1 MVENRDS
8 PGSRET
14 RVNRILKNIVALA
27 RARWEQAQRE
37 GRAVVRDLIT
47 GAVLIVVA
55 IVLLALSVPLAV
67 VTIILLLAEVMPAW
81 GATGIVVAAM
91 LVVAGLLVLVARS
104 KFRRRGFQVVRDLGR
119 DFITMRESLRR
130 EASTTDV

>member
-1 MVENRDS
+1 MENRDS

-67 VTIILLLAEVMPAW
+67 MTIILLLAEVMPAW
-81 GATGIVVAAM
+81 GATGIVFAAM

-104 KFRRRGFQVVRDLGR
+104 KFRRRGFQVVRDLGQ

-130 EASTTDV
+130 EA

>member
-1 MVENRDS
+1 VENRDS

-81 GATGIVVAAM
+81 GATGIVFAAM

-104 KFRRRGFQVVRDLGR
+104 KFRRRGFQVVRDLGQ

-130 EASTTDV
+130 EA

>member
-1 MVENRDS
+1 MENRDS

-81 GATGIVVAAM
+81 GATGIVFAAM

-119 DFITMRESLRR
+119 DFITMGESLKR
-130 EASTTDV
+130 EA

>member
-1 MVENRDS
+1 MENRDS

-27 RARWEQAQRE
+27 RARWEQAQ
-37 GRAVVRDLIT
+37 
-47 GAVLIVVA
+47 
-55 IVLLALSVPLAV
+55 
-67 VTIILLLAEVMPAW
+67 EVMPAW
-81 GATGIVVAAM
+81 GATGIVFAAM

-104 KFRRRGFQVVRDLGR
+104 KFRRRGFQVVRDLGQ

-130 EASTTDV
+130 EA

>member
-1 MVENRDS
+1 VENRDS

>member
-1 MVENRDS
+1 MENRDS

-14 RVNRILKNIVALA
+14 RVNRILKNIVALV

-81 GATGIVVAAM
+81 GATGIVFAAM

-104 KFRRRGFQVVRDLGR
+104 KFRRRGFQVVRDLGQ

-130 EASTTDV
+130 EA

>member
-1 MVENRDS
+1 MENRDS

-104 KFRRRGFQVVRDLGR
+104 KFRRRGFQVVRDLGQ
-119 DFITMRESLRR
+119 DFTTMRESLRR
-130 EASTTDV
+130 EA

>member
-1 MVENRDS
+1 MENRDS

-81 GATGIVVAAM
+81 GATGIVFAAM

-104 KFRRRGFQVVRDLGR
+104 KLRRRGFQVVRDLGQ

-130 EASTTDV
+130 EA

>member
-1 MVENRDS
+1 MENKDS

-14 RVNRILKNIVALA
+14 RVNRILKNVVALA

-81 GATGIVVAAM
+81 GATGIVFAAM

-104 KFRRRGFQVVRDLGR
+104 KFRRRGFQVVRDLGQ
-119 DFITMRESLRR
+119 DFITMGESLKR
-130 EASTTDV
+130 EA

>member
-1 MVENRDS
+1 MENRDS

-81 GATGIVVAAM
+81 GATGIVFAAM

-104 KFRRRGFQVVRDLGR
+104 KFRRRGFQVVRDLGQ
-119 DFITMRESLRR
+119 DFITMRESLKR
-130 EASTTDV
+130 EA

>member
-1 MVENRDS
+1 MENRDS

-81 GATGIVVAAM
+81 GATGIVFAAM

-119 DFITMRESLRR
+119 DFTTMRESLRR
-130 EASTTDV
+130 EA

>member
-1 MVENRDS
+1 VENRDS

-81 GATGIVVAAM
+81 GATGIVFAAM

-104 KFRRRGFQVVRDLGR
+104 KFRRRGFQVVRDLGQ
-119 DFITMRESLRR
+119 DFTTMRESLRR
-130 EASTTDV
+130 EA

>member
-1 MVENRDS
+1 MENRDS

-14 RVNRILKNIVALA
+14 RVNRILKNIVALV

-81 GATGIVVAAM
+81 GATGVVFAAM

-104 KFRRRGFQVVRDLGR
+104 KLRRRGFQVVRDLGQ

-130 EASTTDV
+130 EA

>member
-1 MVENRDS
+1 MENRDS

-81 GATGIVVAAM
+81 GATGIVFAAM

>member
-1 MVENRDS
+1 MENRDS

-81 GATGIVVAAM
+81 GATGTVVAAM

>member
-104 KFRRRGFQVVRDLGR
+104 KFRRRGFQVVRDLGQ
-119 DFITMRESLRR
+119 DFTTMRESLRR
-130 EASTTDV
+130 EA

>member
-1 MVENRDS
+1 MENRDS

-81 GATGIVVAAM
+81 GATGIVFAAM

-104 KFRRRGFQVVRDLGR
+104 KFRRRGFQLVRDLGQ

-130 EASTTDV
+130 EA

>member
-1 MVENRDS
+1 MENRDS

-81 GATGIVVAAM
+81 GATGIVFAAM

-104 KFRRRGFQVVRDLGR
+104 KFRRRGFQVVRDLGQ

-130 EASTTDV
+130 EA